1 MENSVPLA
9 TFSLVAFLCCLVAI
23 RGEKLPVPE
32 VLRLIESNGREAAML
47 VALGLFLGF
56 LLKLP

>member
-1 MENSVPLA
+1 MEDTALTAS
-9 TFSLVAFLCCLVAI
+9 FSLVAFVFFLLAL

-32 VLRLIESNGREAAML
+32 LLRLVESNGREAATL

-56 LLKLP
+56 LLKLN